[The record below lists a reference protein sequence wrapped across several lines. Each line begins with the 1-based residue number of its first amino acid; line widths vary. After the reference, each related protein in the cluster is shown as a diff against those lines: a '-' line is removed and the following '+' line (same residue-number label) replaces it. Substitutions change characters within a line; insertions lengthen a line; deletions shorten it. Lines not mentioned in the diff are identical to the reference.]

1 MKTLLVMLAFDSTE
15 LIVRRSNAMCDCA
28 REKREPL
35 KGRMQMKD
43 SIDHAAAT
51 NPLAQLR
58 LARRRPLAALLGATP
73 GFVPVGVYWVGHHEL
88 TSWAPWICPK
98 ALIVYAGLLFS
109 VLTVYGWSTD
119 MFGSKIKALGFT
131 VLIEG
136 IMMTAAAGWLNLIA
150 LGYLV
155 AINAIANGCRLA
167 LRDSTATID
176 WRANLARGIAAA
188 AAATAALAEKPKR
201 QGRSRRARPRAVAPR
216 LAAVSG

>member
-1 MKTLLVMLAFDSTE
+1 
-15 LIVRRSNAMCDCA
+15 
-28 REKREPL
+28 
-35 KGRMQMKD
+35 MQMMD
-43 SIDHAAAT
+43 SIDNAAAT

-88 TSWAPWICPK
+88 TSWAPWSCPK
-98 ALIVYAGLLFS
+98 AMIVYAGLLFS
-109 VLTVYGWSTD
+109 VLTVYGWSTE

-131 VLIEG
+131 ILIEG

-167 LRDSTATID
+167 LRDSMGAVD

-188 AAATAALAEKPKR
+188 AAATATQARKPQR
-201 QGRSRRARPRAVAPR
+201 RARARRARPRAATPR

>member
-1 MKTLLVMLAFDSTE
+1 M
-15 LIVRRSNAMCDCA
+15 
-28 REKREPL
+28 
-35 KGRMQMKD
+35 RMMD
-43 SIDHAAAT
+43 SIDNAATT

-98 ALIVYAGLLFS
+98 AMIVYAGLLFS

-167 LRDSTATID
+167 LRDSTAGVD
-176 WRANLARGIAAA
+176 WPANLARGIAAA
-188 AAATAALAEKPKR
+188 AMGTTAQARKPE
-201 QGRSRRARPRAVAPR
+201 RRARQRRARLRKTEPR
-216 LAAVSG
+216 LAAVAAVN

>member
-1 MKTLLVMLAFDSTE
+1 MTDSANHTT
-15 LIVRRSNAMCDCA
+15 
-28 REKREPL
+28 
-35 KGRMQMKD
+35 
-43 SIDHAAAT
+43 AT

-88 TSWAPWICPK
+88 TSWAPWTCPK
-98 ALIVYAGLLFS
+98 AMIVYAGLLFS
-109 VLTVYGWSTD
+109 VLTVYGWSTE

-167 LRDSTATID
+167 LRDSTATVD
-176 WRANLARGIAAA
+176 WRANWRANLARGIAAA
-188 AAATAALAEKPKR
+188 AAATAAQARKPVR
-201 QGRSRRARPRAVAPR
+201 RARARRARPRAAAPR

>member
-1 MKTLLVMLAFDSTE
+1 MTDSND
-15 LIVRRSNAMCDCA
+15 NAA
-28 REKREPL
+28 T
-35 KGRMQMKD
+35 
-43 SIDHAAAT
+43 T

-88 TSWAPWICPK
+88 TSWAPWTCPK
-98 ALIVYAGLLFS
+98 AMIVYAGLLFS
-109 VLTVYGWSTD
+109 VLTVYGWSAD
-119 MFGSKIKALGFT
+119 MFGSKVKALGFT

-167 LRDSTATID
+167 LRDTAADVD
-176 WRANLARGIAAA
+176 WRTSLARGIAAA
-188 AAATAALAEKPKR
+188 AAATAAQARKPER
-201 QGRSRRARPRAVAPR
+201 RARSRRARPRAVAPR
-216 LAAVSG
+216 LAAVSGSLSQPARPQEGYRQPPPEVDRERARAL